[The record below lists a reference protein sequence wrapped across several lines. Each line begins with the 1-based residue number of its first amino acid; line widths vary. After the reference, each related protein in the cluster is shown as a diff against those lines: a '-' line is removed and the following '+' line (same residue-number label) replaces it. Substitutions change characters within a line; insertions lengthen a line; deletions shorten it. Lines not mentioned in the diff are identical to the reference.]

1 MSFELDFG
9 VIFDDYIAANQKTW
23 AHDRSSTLG
32 ASEAFDCNRKNF
44 YEKRGKEIGA
54 VKDPDT
60 QNWGAMERGNIIE
73 NHYVVPALTN
83 HLPDGVELLFAG
95 QDTQETLVTG
105 RNSATPDGLFVGI
118 PKGPVTI
125 KYRDGEI
132 VLDDVQ
138 EGCIGLEIKSID
150 PRAILAEERA
160 KHRGQSQIALGIIRE
175 VTEYKPRYW
184 IILYVDASF
193 LDKVRPFVVE
203 YDEDVW
209 ESAKMRAAEVWAAK
223 DPMDLMP
230 EGKFDGGCQYCRWTN
245 ACGDSIMK
253 TFNATKPGALDNP
266 FLVEQIETIVTDFAE
281 ARGNLARA
289 EEEMERKKHLLQ
301 EFLATQGLNKVAT
314 EKFSVT
320 WYKQKGK
327 ETVDVK
333 ALAAAGIDLTPYKKT
348 GQPFTQLRVTE
359 RSTKNVD

>member
-9 VIFDDYIAANQKTW
+9 VIFDEYIAANQKTW
-23 AHDRSSTLG
+23 VHDRKLTLG

-44 YEKRGKEIGA
+44 FEKRGHEIGA

-73 NHYVVPALTN
+73 NHYVVPALTR
-83 HLPDGVELLFAG
+83 HLPAGVELLFAG
-95 QDTQETLVTG
+95 QDTQQTLVKD
-105 RNSATPDGLFVGI
+105 RNSATPDGLFTGI

-125 KYRDGEI
+125 KWRDGEI

-150 PRAILAEERA
+150 PRAVLSEERT
-160 KHRGQSQIALGIIRE
+160 KHRGQAQIALGIIRE
-175 VTEYKPRYW
+175 VTEWRPRYW
-184 IILYVDASF
+184 IILYIDASF

-209 ESAKMRAAEVWAAK
+209 EAAKYRAAEVWAAK
-223 DPMDLMP
+223 DPMDLLP

-245 ACGDSIMK
+245 ACGEAIMK
-253 TFNATKPGALDNP
+253 AFDTTGPGALDNP
-266 FLVEQIETIVTDFAE
+266 FLQEQIETMVSEFAE
-281 ARGNLARA
+281 ARAAA
-289 EEEMERKKHLLQ
+289 EQIAEDFERKKQILKDFLL
-301 EFLATQGLNKVAT
+301 AQGLNKVAT
-314 EKFSVT
+314 EKFNVT

-327 ETVDVK
+327 KSIDTK
-333 ALAAAGIDLTPYKKT
+333 AMAAAGIDLTPFEKT
-348 GQPFTQLRVTE
+348 GQPFDTLRVTE